1 MSIYKSTPPISAAP
15 LLFWSIS
22 VSFVLFQFFLQLSSG
37 LVINFIMKDLALTA
51 SQAGVLSSAY
61 YYVYTGLQIPVGA
74 LLDKKNSRTLLTL
87 NVFICSVGCLL
98 FAVSQH
104 FWSLVLS
111 RMVIG
116 AGSAFAFVGV
126 SHILRQHFEAHKFSF
141 MIGLSETLSFL
152 VTVFFMLVIGF
163 SHDIFWRDLMFDA
176 GLCGLVLTGLCYTI
190 LPNDTPTAHAG
201 YSVWKAI
208 ILLCKNKIAW
218 ANGLFVGFGFG
229 FITVFGAMWAIPF
242 IQLKTGCDIKTA
254 SVLDAMLFLGAGLSC
269 PIFGEIDVRISNRR
283 LVLFTSYFIT
293 AALLIF
299 TLFMPITNLVYL
311 GILLFI
317 MGLTSG
323 SYMLSYTI
331 ANEISPPKA
340 LSTSTGF
347 ANTLA
352 VITAPIIQ
360 PLVGYLLDLSKQGST
375 YSLADYQFSL
385 MVIPLGLLIGAG
397 LVVVLPEKASKHHFL
412 HCPTQSMSN

>member
-1 MSIYKSTPPISAAP
+1 MHKASKTPSYAP
-15 LLFWSIS
+15 MLFWTVS

-37 LVINFIMKDLALTA
+37 LVINSIMKDLALTA
-51 SQAGVLSSAY
+51 SQAGFLASAY
-61 YYVYTGLQIPVGA
+61 YYVYTSLQIPVGM
-74 LLDKKNSRTLLTL
+74 LLDKKNSRFLLTL

-98 FAVSQH
+98 FAVSQD

-111 RMVIG
+111 RLVIG

-126 SHILRQHFEAHKFSF
+126 SHILRQHFAVNKFSF
-141 MIGLSETLSFL
+141 MIGLSETLAFL
-152 VTVFFMLVIGF
+152 VTVFFMLIIGF
-163 SHDIFWRDLMFDA
+163 MTHNINWRNLMFDS
-176 GLCGLVLTGLCYTI
+176 GLCGLVLTVLSFI
-190 LPNDTPTAHAG
+190 FLPNDTPTPHAIH
-201 YSVWKAI
+201 SVWQAI
-208 ILLCKNKIAW
+208 VLLCKNKIAW

-229 FITVFGAMWAIPF
+229 FITIFGAMWAIPF
-242 IQLKTGCDIKTA
+242 IQLKTGCDIKAA

-269 PIFGEIDVRISNRR
+269 PIFGEIEIRCSHRR
-283 LVLFTSYFIT
+283 LVLFSSYFIT
-293 AALLIF
+293 AVVLIF
-299 TLFMPITNLVYL
+299 TVFMPITNLVYL
-311 GILLFI
+311 GSLLFI

-331 ANEISPPKA
+331 ANEISPPNA

-360 PLVGYLLDLSKQGST
+360 PLEGYLLDLSKQGRT
-375 YSLADYQFSL
+375 HTLADYQFSL

-397 LVVVLPEKASKHHFL
+397 LGFMLPEKL
-412 HCPTQSMSN
+412 GPTHENRLPLS